1 MATKRERNNRRV
13 MRHLR
18 VRNKI
23 SGSSTRPRLAVFR
36 SLKHVYAQIID
47 DTHGMTLA
55 STSTLDQNI
64 KAEKEGKSKTDI
76 SELVGTNMAK
86 QAKKKGIKQVVF
98 DRGGYKYHGRV
109 KVLAEAA
116 RKGGL
121 IF

>member
-1 MATKRERNNRRV
+1 MATKRERSNRRV

-18 VRNKI
+18 VRNKV

-47 DTHGMTLA
+47 DTLGVTLA

-64 KAEKEGKSKTDI
+64 RAEKEGKSKTDV

-109 KVLAEAA
+109 KILAEAA

>member
-64 KAEKEGKSKTDI
+64 KAEKDGKSKTDI

>member
-1 MATKRERNNRRV
+1 

-18 VRNKI
+18 VRNKV

-47 DTHGMTLA
+47 DTHGVTLA

-64 KAEKEGKSKTDI
+64 RVEKEGKSKTDI

-109 KVLAEAA
+109 KILAEAA

>member
-1 MATKRERNNRRV
+1 MATKRERNNHRV
-13 MRHLR
+13 VRHLR
-18 VRNKI
+18 VRKKV

-47 DTHGMTLA
+47 DTLGVTLA

-64 KAEKEGKSKTDI
+64 RAEKEGKSKTDV

-109 KVLAEAA
+109 KILAEAA

>member
-76 SELVGTNMAK
+76 SELVGTDMAK

-109 KVLAEAA
+109 KILAEAA

>member
-1 MATKRERNNRRV
+1 MATKRERNNRRI

-18 VRNKI
+18 VRSKL

-55 STSTLDQNI
+55 SASTLDQNMRT
-64 KAEKEGKSKTDI
+64 EKEGKSKADI
-76 SELVGTNMAK
+76 SELVGANMAK

-109 KVLAEAA
+109 KALADAA
-116 RKGGL
+116 REGGL
-121 IF
+121 NF